1 MVDLYLVLDIISAFS
16 LFWLVLY
23 YLGRRYRLEDRGI
36 EVKPLMLI
44 LRTKRVNRFLDWGA
58 RKLRKVISVYSDLSI
73 PLAVGM
79 MLYGAYS
86 LSSNIASF
94 FIHQTLTPVFPAIP
108 FITIKLESLPYFIIA
123 LAFIVILHEFAHGVV
138 ARHEGI
144 AVKSAGVILLAV
156 IPGGFVEPDEESFK
170 KASGRKRLR
179 VLAVGSSTN
188 LISGV
193 VVSLL
198 LTAILIVAPLQ
209 PNGVLITGV
218 TEGGPAAAAGLQP
231 DDVIKAVD
239 GVTTSNLETIKNYMA
254 NVHPGTPITLSVQ
267 FAANKAVG
275 AVTVTTISDPEK
287 PGRAIIGILLTDNI
301 EPTPFHRALAW
312 FQFWSINL
320 AIVNM
325 LPIQPLDGGG
335 LLLNII
341 ESHLPK
347 RSKYVIRATTSFFI
361 LLLMLNLTLTL
372 VGPGFPKI

>member
-1 MVDLYLVLDIISAFS
+1 MVDLYLVLDIVSAFS

-44 LRTKRVNRFLDWGA
+44 LRTKRVNKFLDWSA

-79 MLYGAYS
+79 MIYGAYS

-123 LAFIVILHEFAHGVV
+123 LALIVILHEFAHGVV
-138 ARHEGI
+138 ARHENI
-144 AVKSAGVILLAV
+144 TVKSAGVILLAV

-198 LTAILIVAPLQ
+198 LTAILTAAPLQ

-231 DDVIKAVD
+231 DDIIKAVD
-239 GVTTSNLETIKNYMA
+239 SVTTSNLEAIKNYMA

-267 FAANKAVG
+267 FATNKAVG
-275 AVTVTTISDPEK
+275 TVTVTTISDPEK
-287 PGRAIIGILLTDNI
+287 PERAIIGVLLTDNI
-301 EPTPFHRALAW
+301 EPPPFHRALAW